1 MSNELKSTKQPTNQ
15 SLQDARPLSLSFVVT
30 RSSDFWMRKITCL
43 YGPNRPIGVKK
54 NVEQLVHSV
63 SHSLLT
69 STFGYFFLKKIF
81 LFRWFLDKSLYSSSN
96 FRKFV
101 NRSGKMLKYL
111 ILTIL
116 AIELCG
122 CVQVTSLKTSNNGIY
137 LILIQLRRLSLKC
150 MWNLNTM
157 IVWWN
162 PSYRAPCNKYR
173 YISQQ
178 VVYNL

>member
-54 NVEQLVHSV
+54 NVEQHSV

-69 STFGYFFLKKIF
+69 STFGYFFFKKLF

-137 LILIQLRRLSLKC
+137 LILIQLRRLSLNAC
-150 MWNLNTM
+150 EIWIQWLYGGIHHT
-157 IVWWN
+157 
-162 PSYRAPCNKYR
+162 APCNKYR
-173 YISQQ
+173 
-178 VVYNL
+178 